1 MVFCKSLCA
10 GRQRRDPDVT
20 RREVLDAAFQE
31 IHRKG
36 YQGTS
41 LKDILARTGL
51 TKGALYHH
59 FSGKQ
64 ALGYAVFDELIA
76 TEVRKHWIEPL
87 QNVVDPV
94 SAITAIIQQAAEDL
108 SDEAMMLGCPLNNLA
123 QEMSPLD
130 EGFRLRINAL
140 YEEWNTALAT
150 ALAEGQRD
158 GRVRQDIDPTCAAAF
173 LIAGLEGCIGM
184 AKNAQSRALLATCG
198 KGVLAYLHSLQP
210 IEDQSP

>member
-1 MVFCKSLCA
+1 MVFCRKLC
-10 GRQRRDPDVT
+10 GCRHRRDPEVT

-59 FSGKQ
+59 FPGKQ

-76 TEVRKHWIEPL
+76 TEVRRRWIEPL
-87 QNVVDPV
+87 VDVLDPIPM
-94 SAITAIIQQAAEDL
+94 ITRIIQQAGEDY
-108 SDEAMMLGCPLNNLA
+108 SDEDMMLGCPLNNLA

-140 YEEWNTALAT
+140 YEEWNTAMAT
-150 ALAEGQRD
+150 ALASGQRH
-158 GRVRQDIDPTCAAAF
+158 GRVREDIDPTSAATF

-184 AKNAQSRALLATCG
+184 AKNAQSRTLLATCG
-198 KGVLAYLHSLQP
+198 QGVLAYLHSLQP